1 MENEEQQTK
10 ELDLTYKNKKEIAK
24 GGVLGA
30 FIGLAIIVPG
40 VSGST
45 IAIIFRLYEKLL
57 FAISNI
63 FKKFKACFLFLLPII
78 IGAILGV
85 VLGFIGVKELLA
97 ILPFATVLLFAG
109 LMIGSFPS
117 VVDQVKNEKKTPLR
131 FVLFAIGLIIP
142 IAISVCSIFL
152 QPEATLTNIP
162 WYYYLLFLVLGY
174 VVSITQLVPGLSASA
189 ILMMIGYFTPLI
201 ESISFTYWKENPMI
215 FLVYGCLAIGFLI
228 GLFTV
233 SKVMSHLLKTH
244 RGNTFCVIVGLS
256 LGSIITMF
264 INPEIYA
271 TYTSW
276 RFSTPMEW
284 VDLFL
289 GFLFLAIGIT
299 VSYLLVRYERKHGL
313 TEEIK

>member
-1 MENEEQQTK
+1 M
-10 ELDLTYKNKKEIAK
+10 
-24 GGVLGA
+24 
-30 FIGLAIIVPG
+30 
-40 VSGST
+40 
-45 IAIIFRLYEKLL
+45 
-57 FAISNI
+57 
-63 FKKFKACFLFLLPII
+63 
-78 IGAILGV
+78 
-85 VLGFIGVKELLA
+85 
-97 ILPFATVLLFAG
+97 
-109 LMIGSFPS
+109 
-117 VVDQVKNEKKTPLR
+117 R

-142 IAISVCSIFL
+142 IVISVCSIFL

-215 FLVYGCLAIGFLI
+215 FLAYGCLAIGFLI

-233 SKVMSHLLKTH
+233 SKVMSHLLKAH
-244 RGNTFCVIVGLS
+244 RGNTFSVIVGLS

-276 RFSTPMEW
+276 TFSTPMEW

-313 TEEIK
+313 TGEIK

>member
-1 MENEEQQTK
+1 MN
-10 ELDLTYKNKKEIAK
+10 
-24 GGVLGA
+24 
-30 FIGLAIIVPG
+30 
-40 VSGST
+40 SH
-45 IAIIFRLYEKLL
+45 
-57 FAISNI
+57 I
-63 FKKFKACFLFLLPII
+63 FKKLKACFLFLLPIV

-142 IAISVCSIFL
+142 IVISVCSIFL

-162 WYYYLLFLVLGY
+162 WYYYFLFLVLGY

-215 FLVYGCLAIGFLI
+215 FLVYGCLALGFLI

-233 SKVMSHLLKTH
+233 SKVMSHLLKAH
-244 RGNTFCVIVGLS
+244 RGNTFSVIVGLS

-276 RFSTPMEW
+276 TFSTPMEW